1 MTYIPSHLRQ
11 FVAERAL
18 HRCEYCHSPELI
30 TGGPLQIEHI
40 IPQMVG
46 GLTAADNLA
55 LACARC
61 NLHKGTRLRYRD
73 PVSRQIVSLFN
84 PRNQK
89 WNRHFTWSE
98 DGFRI
103 LGRTRSGRATVIAL
117 NMNHPTIVMAR
128 SVWMSLGVHPK
139 GGK

>member
-1 MTYIPSHLRQ
+1 
-11 FVAERAL
+11 VA
-18 HRCEYCHSPELI
+18 
-30 TGGPLQIEHI
+30 
-40 IPQMVG
+40 G
-46 GLTAADNLA
+46 GLTMADNLA

-73 PVSRQIVSLFN
+73 PVSSQIVPLFN

-98 DGFRI
+98 DGVRI

-117 NMNHPTIVMAR
+117 NMNHPTIAMAR
-128 SVWMSLGVHPK
+128 SVWMSLGIHPK
-139 GGK
+139 GVKAG